1 LGRQSV
7 YSRLAGYEDT
17 NDAERLRVDPTIRRV
32 IGGRAKEHVAAS
44 TREIGRFETE
54 LLATDENLNSL
65 SDLCGA
71 WIDEANRHTKMKQL
85 ILDMDSSESPT
96 YGQQEG
102 SAYNGHFGCMC
113 YHPLFCFNQYGDLE
127 RAMLRPGNVHSAHD
141 WLEVLEPIVSRYQ
154 KRSIPK
160 FFRGDAAFASPD
172 LYGFL
177 ETKQFFYAIRLP
189 GNPNLQREIEH
200 LLTRPVG
207 RPSKQPKVFYHSF
220 SYQAKS
226 WDLARRV
233 VAKVEW
239 HAGELFPRI
248 GFIVT
253 NLRWRPKK
261 VIQFYNKR
269 GTAEQW
275 IKEGKNA
282 IGWTRLSCH
291 DFRDNE
297 VRLQLFGLAYNLAN
311 FLRRLALPRSV
322 KQWSLIP
329 TNRDYGRS

>member
-1 LGRQSV
+1 
-7 YSRLAGYEDT
+7 
-17 NDAERLRVDPTIRRV
+17 
-32 IGGRAKEHVAAS
+32 
-44 TREIGRFETE
+44 
-54 LLATDENLNSL
+54 
-65 SDLCGA
+65 
-71 WIDEANRHTKMKQL
+71 MKQL

-102 SAYNGHFGCMC
+102 SAYNGHFGCTC

-141 WLEVLEPIVSRYQ
+141 WLKVLEPIVVRYQ
-154 KRSIPK
+154 KRTIPK

-172 LYGFL
+172 LYRFL

-189 GNPNLQREIEH
+189 ANQKLQREIDH

-207 RPSKQPKVFYHSF
+207 RPSRQSKVFYHSF
-220 SYQAKS
+220 CYQAKS
-226 WDLARRV
+226 WARPRRV

-239 HAGELFPRI
+239 HQGELFPRI

-253 NLRWRPKK
+253 NLRWRPRK
-261 VIQFYNKR
+261 VVQFYNKR

-282 IGWTRLSCH
+282 ICWTRLSCH
-291 DFRDNE
+291 DFRGNE

-322 KQWSLIP
+322 KQWSLTTLREKLIKIGAKVVSHSRYITFQLAEVAVP
-329 TNRDYGRS
+329 RKLFAAILYRIQRLRLAHEPG